1 MTTILQEKTITK
13 KEEAVL
19 FLAFELSN
27 SKWKLCFSNGE
38 RRRQKTIEARDLVQ
52 LSLEIQKA
60 KEKLG
65 YERRRII
72 SCYEAGRDG
81 FWLHRYL
88 KKIGIENIVID
99 SSSIEVNRK
108 ARRAKTDRIDAD
120 SLVRLLERYGRG
132 EKPFSVVNVPG
143 SEEEDQRRLHRER
156 ERLIKERTGHSN
168 RISSLLILHGI
179 KIDLGKVDFLKELDF
194 FRTGDG
200 SILGSGIK
208 EELKRQYERY
218 ELTHRQIK
226 TLEMRQKEQIERAKK
241 GEIKSKPLNK
251 VVQLM
256 ELKGIGPI
264 SAWVTVLEG
273 FGWRDYKNRK
283 QAAASVGLTPTPYS
297 SGDSQREQGISK
309 SGNRRMRTLLIELSW
324 MWLRNQ
330 PDSKLSL
337 WFNERFGGGGKRM
350 RRIGIVA
357 MARRLFIDLW
367 RYLEHG
373 LIPEGA
379 VLKKAHC

>member
-1 MTTILQEKTITK
+1 MTTILQEKTIIK

-19 FLAFELSN
+19 FIAFELSN

-38 RRRQKTIEARDLVQ
+38 RRRQKTIDARDLVQ
-52 LSLEIQKA
+52 LSLEIPKA
-60 KEKLG
+60 KEKFG
-65 YERRRII
+65 YETCRII

-88 KKIGIENIVID
+88 KKSGIENIVID
-99 SSSIEVNRK
+99 SSSIEVNRR
-108 ARRAKTDRIDAD
+108 ARRAKTDRIDVE
-120 SLVRLLERYGRG
+120 SLICLLERYGRG

-143 SEEEDQRRLHRER
+143 AEEEDQRRLHRER
-156 ERLIKERTGHSN
+156 ERLIKERIGHSN

-179 KIDLGKVDFLKELDF
+179 KVELGKVDFLKQLETL
-194 FRTGDG
+194 RTGDG
-200 SILGSGIK
+200 NYLGSGLK

-218 ELTHRQIK
+218 ELTNKQIK
-226 TLEMRQKEQIERAKK
+226 GLEVWQKELIERSKK
-241 GEIKSKPLNK
+241 EETESESLKK

-256 ELKGIGPI
+256 ELKSIGPI
-264 SAWVTVLEG
+264 SAWVMVMEG
-273 FGWRDYKNRK
+273 LGWRQYKNRK
-283 QAAASVGLTPTPYS
+283 EVAASVGLTPTPYS

-379 VLKKAHC
+379 VLK

>member
-1 MTTILQEKTITK
+1 MTTILQKKTITK

-19 FLAFELSN
+19 FIAFELSN

-38 RRRQKTIEARDLVQ
+38 KRRQKTIDARDLLQ
-52 LSLEIQKA
+52 LSLEIAKA
-60 KEKLG
+60 KEKFG
-65 YERRRII
+65 YETCRII

-88 KKIGIENIVID
+88 IKNDIENVVID
-99 SSSIEVNRK
+99 SSSIEVDRR

-132 EKPFSVVNVPG
+132 EKAFSVVNVP
-143 SEEEDQRRLHRER
+143 SAEEEDQRRLHRER
-156 ERLIKERTGHSN
+156 ERLIKERTSHSN

-179 KIDLGKVDFLKELDF
+179 KVEVGKADFLKQLESVK
-194 FRTGDG
+194 TGDG
-200 SILGSGIK
+200 SILGEGIK
-208 EELKRQYERY
+208 EELRRQYERY
-218 ELTHRQIK
+218 SLISIQIK
-226 TLEMRQKEQIERAKK
+226 GLEDQQKEM
-241 GEIKSKPLNK
+241 IKSVKKETTTSESLK
-251 VVQLM
+251 KIVQLM
-256 ELKGIGPI
+256 ELKGVGPI
-264 SAWVTVLEG
+264 SSWVLVMECL
-273 FGWRDYKNRK
+273 GWRKYKNRREL
-283 QAAASVGLTPTPYS
+283 AASVGLTPTPYT
-297 SGDSQREQGISK
+297 SGDSHKEQGISK
-309 SGNRRMRTLLIELSW
+309 AGSRRIRSLLVELSW
-324 MWLRNQ
+324 LWLRNQ

-367 RYLEHG
+367 RFLEHG

-379 VLKKAHC
+379 ILK